1 MEVIF
6 LEDGMISVGGSVI
19 PMDSGMY
26 CLSCLREVLE
36 REGLYGK
43 DFSRLLNE
51 GGMATLLSYYYGR
64 SIDRSIG
71 VVRELRR
78 LGLYR
83 QTGVGYGRR
92 QWCSKGVFLLLL
104 SRYCPETL
112 CGLLR
117 VLD

>member
-26 CLSCLREVLE
+26 CL
-36 REGLYGK
+36 
-43 DFSRLLNE
+43 
-51 GGMATLLSYYYGR
+51 
-64 SIDRSIG
+64 
-71 VVRELRR
+71 
-78 LGLYR
+78 
-83 QTGVGYGRR
+83 
-92 QWCSKGVFLLLL
+92 LLL